1 MRALLREPTIENFMR
16 CSQNFVLKTGLASE
30 RCVDA
35 IEAVA
40 AEGKVASVAML
51 GETVFVVG
59 ESEAL
64 REFGEVKTSKISFS
78 GAKLL

>member
-1 MRALLREPTIENFMR
+1 MISDT
-16 CSQNFVLKTGLASE
+16 CKG
-30 RCVDA
+30 A

-59 ESEAL
+59 DSEAL
-64 REFGEVKTSKISFS
+64 REFGEVKESRIADA
-78 GAKLL
+78 GVRII